1 MEKPS
6 EETMMVVVSALIIFS
21 ILIIVIAVLMGWGP
35 ENVFGVVQGFFT
47 LISVWLLAGLK
58 NILHG

>member
-6 EETMMVVVSALIIFS
+6 EETMMVVVSTLIIFS
-21 ILIIVIAVLMGWGP
+21 ILIIVIVVLMGWGP